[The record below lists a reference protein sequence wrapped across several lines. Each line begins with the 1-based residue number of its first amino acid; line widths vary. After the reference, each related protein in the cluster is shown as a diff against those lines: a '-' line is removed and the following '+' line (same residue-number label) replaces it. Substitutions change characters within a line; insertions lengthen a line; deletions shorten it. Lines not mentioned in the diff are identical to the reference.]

1 MCLSFR
7 KHTHISM
14 TTYTHKC
21 VFKMNRM
28 KSAGLNKDENRRQK
42 VYLSGGKI
50 FFNLIYYSY
59 VLVEKKIYYILS
71 FKEKNRYLSQ
81 ILIFI
86 KGILKK

>member
-59 VLVEKKIYYILS
+59 LS
-71 FKEKNRYLSQ
+71 TVNCISFFTQQKVHAS
-81 ILIFI
+81 FA
-86 KGILKK
+86 